1 MTKVIKQMFVLMWL
15 PVLLVSCIRDELPP
29 CPPLSLHVGVADYNY
44 SNAGSFA
51 DEPIKPEQA
60 PLSTYVKSVA
70 WHIVDVQTG
79 RVVAEQHVFPASDTA
94 CQSTINLPAD
104 LPFGKYAVTVW
115 GGLENET
122 ELPAILP
129 LDEAGDPYL
138 VCDTVQ
144 YDAWHYDHTL
154 LLKRVKSKLH
164 IEVENL
170 PPQYHAAALSITET
184 GLFAGVDDKFGY
196 NGECVMRNSLR
207 FAGTEV
213 DTHTIL
219 PPSVARNATRVSIGI
234 YDENGRLVPQLAPT
248 DVVTTLYRNT
258 ITGLRYVYDTEK
270 KGYDIYVRI
279 NDEWEAAHTLDI
291 E

>member
-1 MTKVIKQMFVLMWL
+1 MTNVIKQLLVLMWL
-15 PVLLVSCIRDELPP
+15 PVLLVSCIRDELQP
-29 CPPLSLHVGVADYNY
+29 CPPLALHVGVADCNY

-51 DEPIKPEQA
+51 DEQIKPEQA
-60 PLSTYVKSVA
+60 PLSTYVKSLA

-79 RVVAEQHVFPASDTA
+79 HVVVEQHVLPTSDTVGQA
-94 CQSTINLPAD
+94 TINLPAD
-104 LPFGKYAVTVW
+104 LPFGRYAVTVW

-122 ELPAILP
+122 VSPDILP
-129 LDEAGDPYL
+129 LDEPGDPYL

-144 YDAWHYDHTL
+144 YDAWHYAHTL
-154 LLKRVKSKLH
+154 LLKRIKSKLH

-170 PPQYHAAALSITET
+170 PQQYHAAALSITGT
-184 GLFAGVDDKFGY
+184 GLFAEVDNRFCY
-196 NGECVMRNSLR
+196 NGECVMRQCSQL
-207 FAGTEV
+207 AGTEV
-213 DTHTIL
+213 NTHTIL
-219 PPSVARNATRVSIGI
+219 PPSVAHNATRVSIGI
-234 YDENGRLVPQLAPT
+234 YDENGYPVPQLAPA

-258 ITGLRYVYDTEK
+258 ITGLRYVYDIEK